1 MNNSIDLQKLADD
14 LDFDLEDVEML
25 IEVFVETA
33 TESLTV
39 LKTAIENDDYE
50 QIFNTAHSIKGS
62 AANLT
67 LSNISEVAKKLET
80 MVRAEEKND
89 YFEVYLELSQLIN
102 NIQCI

>member
-33 TESLTV
+33 TESLKV
-39 LKTAIENDDYE
+39 LKTAIANDDYE